1 VCTSGPPTVCFSV
14 KAAYLVAYW
23 SAASTSIGAVV
34 ATATQV
40 IQPVEP
46 NDRWG

>member
-1 VCTSGPPTVCFSV
+1 MNG
-14 KAAYLVAYW
+14 AYLVPYC

-40 IQPVEP
+40 IQPEA
-46 NDRWG
+46 